1 MKAKTRIASFVA
13 VVGSDSL
20 EDFGLVPFLAQIKSF
35 TRESKMLST
44 QLMSWPE
51 MTNLD

>member
-20 EDFGLVPFLAQIKSF
+20 EDFELVPFFGS
-35 TRESKMLST
+35 
-44 QLMSWPE
+44 
-51 MTNLD
+51 N

>member
-20 EDFGLVPFLAQIKSF
+20 EDFGLVP
-35 TRESKMLST
+35 
-44 QLMSWPE
+44 E
-51 MTNLD
+51 MKNLD

>member
-35 TRESKMLST
+35 TRGSQNAQYIVNELA
-44 QLMSWPE
+44 
-51 MTNLD
+51 

>member
-20 EDFGLVPFLAQIKSF
+20 ADFELVPFLGLKLIVLIKSL
-35 TRESKMLST
+35 KKY
-44 QLMSWPE
+44 
-51 MTNLD
+51 

>member
-20 EDFGLVPFLAQIKSF
+20 EDFELVPFLAQI
-35 TRESKMLST
+35 
-44 QLMSWPE
+44 
-51 MTNLD
+51 N

>member
-20 EDFGLVPFLAQIKSF
+20 EGFELEPFLAQINRSQNTSILKIF
-35 TRESKMLST
+35 K
-44 QLMSWPE
+44 PA
-51 MTNLD
+51 